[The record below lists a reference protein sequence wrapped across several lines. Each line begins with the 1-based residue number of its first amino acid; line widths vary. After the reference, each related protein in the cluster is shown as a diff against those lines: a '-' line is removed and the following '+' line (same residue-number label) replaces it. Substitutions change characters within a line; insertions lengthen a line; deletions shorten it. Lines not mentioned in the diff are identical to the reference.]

1 MALASL
7 CAIIAR
13 THAIQLMLQVGMTA
27 RVRIPLSTTC
37 HQYHPCVLA
46 TLALRHNVLPAF
58 ATHLA
63 SARVL
68 ALTCITQFG
77 RQHNTTHHATFLI
90 DSLTIVHGLPADNVL
105 HLLAS
110 LG

>member
-37 HQYHPCVLA
+37 HQHHPCVLA

-63 SARVL
+63 FARVL
-68 ALTCITQFG
+68 ALTCIPSLAG
-77 RQHNTTHHATFLI
+77 STTLHITRP
-90 DSLTIVHGLPADNVL
+90 SLSTL
-105 HLLAS
+105 
-110 LG
+110 